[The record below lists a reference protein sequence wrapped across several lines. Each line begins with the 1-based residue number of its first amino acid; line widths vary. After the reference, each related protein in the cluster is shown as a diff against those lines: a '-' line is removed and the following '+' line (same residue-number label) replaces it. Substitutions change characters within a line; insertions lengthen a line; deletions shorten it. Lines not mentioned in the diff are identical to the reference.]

1 MKAKEIVLLIFIIAV
16 GVFAYHVQSG
26 KIDVTWDEIFDFDF
40 NEYVY
45 EETHVVEPPLPASLR
60 VLNAHGQVEVQGTET
75 DRITFTFIERI
86 RRNNEERAREVAD
99 ELRPVIARDDSTVT
113 LSTNRKDFRRRN
125 FDTDFR
131 ITVPTGMPVEVTN
144 SYGLVRADQV
154 GETMIENRH
163 GKVTATDIQGGLVV
177 ESSYDDIDVSDI
189 RSNCTVRGHHSD
201 IKARSVEGEMNIEN
215 SYGLVD
221 LRGGNQK
228 VTITGPHCE
237 VLGEDLP
244 GPVEVRNT
252 YEKIILRR
260 IGHVRIDGY
269 HSPMEVSD
277 ISGNIE
283 IIDIYAPVRL
293 TSVRGNLRL
302 DGKHVELTGRDIV
315 GDSIFVSS
323 TYEDVSLTDFSGK
336 TTIVHS
342 HADITLTPL
351 HLTGP
356 LEVRATYAPV
366 TLFWPDD
373 GRYPFEAQTQ
383 SSNIYWQIP
392 GDVSIERTNGKT
404 TARGFSDVSD
414 APRIQLYTTYGDIRV
429 ERGPLR

>member
-75 DRITFTFIERI
+75 DRITFTFTERI

-99 ELRPVIARDDSTVT
+99 ELRPIISRDDYAVT

-131 ITVPTGMPVEVTN
+131 ITVPSGMPVEVTN
-144 SYGLVRADQV
+144 SYGLVRADLV
-154 GETMIENRH
+154 GKTMIENRH
-163 GKVTATDIQGGLVV
+163 GKVTATGIQGELVV
-177 ESSYDDIDVSDI
+177 ESSYDDIDISDI
-189 RSNCTVRGHHSD
+189 QSNCTIRTRHSD
-201 IKARSVEGEMNIEN
+201 IKARSIEGEVDIEN

-221 LRGGNQK
+221 LRAGKRG
-228 VTITGPHCE
+228 VAITAPHCG
-237 VLGEDLP
+237 VLGEDLA
-244 GPVEVRNT
+244 GPVEIRNT
-252 YEKIILRR
+252 YEKITLRR
-260 IGHVRIDGY
+260 IGPVRVDGY
-269 HSPMEVSD
+269 HSPMEASD
-277 ISGNIE
+277 ISGDVE
-283 IIDIYAPVRL
+283 IINTYASVRL
-293 TSVRGNLRL
+293 TSVRGSVRL

-315 GDSIFVSS
+315 GDNIFVSS
-323 TYEDVSLTDFSGK
+323 TYEDVNLTDFSGR

-373 GRYPFEAQTQ
+373 GRYPFEAQTR
-383 SSNIYWQIP
+383 SSDIYWQLP

-404 TARGFSDVSD
+404 TARGFSEVSD
-414 APRIQLYTTYGDIRV
+414 APRIQLFTTYGDIRV